1 MKSSPKKL
9 RLQIIALAVVVII
22 AAGVAWYT
30 FYSTNAD
37 SQTAASY
44 DTSETTTANTTRQG
58 YSNTEEGFLS
68 DIKTKYLSDW
78 QEITVDEWTEKYGGK
93 LYKPDYLPAA
103 YTYYDG
109 IFIEENTYT
118 GETETLQL
126 WYDPVDFDLL
136 TIEQRA
142 TDEPDG
148 ILAGE
153 SGLQNL
159 SGDFIY
165 DLYPWATHYVL
176 YSFNQDGTYVF
187 GYMLIN
193 DNSLLAECTEILES
207 ISAE

>member
-1 MKSSPKKL
+1 MKISPKTT
-9 RLQIIALAVVVII
+9 RLTIALAVVVII
-22 AAGVAWYT
+22 DVGVVWYT
-30 FYSTNAD
+30 FSNTNAD
-37 SQTAASY
+37 SQTAASCA
-44 DTSETTTANTTRQG
+44 SETTTANTTRQG
-58 YSNTEEGFLS
+58 YSNSEEGFLS
-68 DIKTKYLSDW
+68 DIKTKYLKSW
-78 QEITVDEWTEKYGGK
+78 QEITVDEWTEEYGGK
-93 LYKPDYLPAA
+93 LCKPDYLPAA

-109 IFIEENTYT
+109 IFIQENNYYN
-118 GETETLQL
+118 ETETLQL

-148 ILAGE
+148 ILSGE

-159 SGDFIY
+159 NGDFIY

-193 DNSLLAECTEILES
+193 DNDLLADCTKILES
-207 ISAE
+207 ISVE